1 MRYNFN
7 KHSIH
12 TIDSL
17 GTPYDFGS
25 MMHYGSTVFGNGY
38 QTIKTIDPDKQRLIG
53 QRVGFSKIDI
63 EQIKRM
69 YCCEF
74 VLYFL
79 KTFATSF
86 NYLIQ
91 TFAIKACSQL

>member
-25 MMHYGSTVFGNGY
+25 MMHYGSTAFGNGY
-38 QTIKTIDPDKQRLIG
+38 QTIKTIDPDK
-53 QRVGFSKIDI
+53 
-63 EQIKRM
+63 
-69 YCCEF
+69 
-74 VLYFL
+74 
-79 KTFATSF
+79 
-86 NYLIQ
+86 
-91 TFAIKACSQL
+91 